1 MTSLVERLDALQI
14 SDEKSRKDIFGYIY
28 RTKKAKQ
35 YFLCTEDYMVIPSF
49 DEKKFILCK
58 IVRDKDNTF
67 ISFQCDHRTVPD
79 NISQQS
85 KKTSSCIHAKLC
97 QTLFSDTQPVKPL
110 NSNTNFV
117 DVLKMV
123 ESALL

>member
-49 DEKKFILCK
+49 DEKRFILCK
-58 IVRDKDNTF
+58 IVRDKDNIF
-67 ISFQCDHRTVPD
+67 ICVICAHRTVLD
-79 NISQQS
+79 NIVYRY
-85 KKTSSCIHAKLC
+85 THRYM
-97 QTLFSDTQPVKPL
+97 F
-110 NSNTNFV
+110 
-117 DVLKMV
+117 
-123 ESALL
+123 